1 MDIAIDDLNVEHNFD
16 ARRFEIHYGDQTARL
31 EYYLRGRTIVY
42 THTAVPLLLEG
53 HGIAGRLAK
62 EALDYA
68 RTNGLSVVPL
78 CPYVAD
84 YIEKHPEYGDL
95 VAGEEQGSR

>member
-1 MDIAIDDLNVEHNFD
+1 VDIAIGDLEVIHNVE
-16 ARRFEIHYGDQTARL
+16 ARRFEIHYGDDMARL
-31 EYYLRGRTIVY
+31 EYHLRGPSIVY
-42 THTAVPLLLEG
+42 THTVVPVVLEG

-68 RTNGLSVVPL
+68 RESGLSVVPL

-95 VAGEEQGSR
+95 VSRED

>member
-1 MDIAIDDLNVEHNFD
+1 MDIAIDDLDVQHNRG
-16 ARRFEIHYGDQTARL
+16 ARRFEIRYGYEIARL
-31 EYYLRGRTIVY
+31 EYHLRGGTIIY
-42 THTAVPLLLEG
+42 THTVVPLVLEG

-68 RTNGLSVVPL
+68 RKGGLSVVPL

-84 YIEKHPEYGDL
+84 YIEKHPEYADL
-95 VAGEEQGSR
+95 VAGEK